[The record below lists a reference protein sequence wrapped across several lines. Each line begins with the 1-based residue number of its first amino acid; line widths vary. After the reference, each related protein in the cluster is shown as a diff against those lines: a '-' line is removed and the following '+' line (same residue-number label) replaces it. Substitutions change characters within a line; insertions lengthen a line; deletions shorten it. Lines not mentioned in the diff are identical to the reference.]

1 MLLSFLL
8 YRFYIFMR
16 IDMCLDGGGAW
27 DYPKHICIKHHISEE
42 EMKCLSRK
50 GTWNTIKKIC
60 EY

>member
-1 MLLSFLL
+1 
-8 YRFYIFMR
+8 MR

-27 DYPKHICIKHHISEE
+27 DYPKQICIKHHISEE

-50 GTWNTIKKIC
+50 GTWNAIKKIC